1 MEGQFRLGPWLVQPS
16 LNSVSRD
23 GTSTHLTPKVME
35 VLVCLAEHAG
45 QPVAKE
51 TLLQT
56 IWSDTFVSEDVLKG
70 SISEL
75 RRVFEDDAKQPRII
89 QTIAKRGYR
98 LIAPVMLVTPA
109 AQPSVTPIDVTTATA
124 RQSFLPWVVAACA
137 GTVLFAALI
146 VWVRS
151 PLPSPRVTAM
161 TQITHDGLT
170 KFRFLTEGSRLY
182 IREWNGSGN
191 FVLAQASVN
200 GGETS
205 LMSTPFTNIDI
216 HDISPDHSQLLVASL
231 VGTEPEDP
239 FWILPLPAGAPRRL
253 ADFVAH
259 GAAWSPDGRRL
270 VFAKAMDLFLAN
282 ADGSDARKLVTV
294 SGLPFA
300 PRFSPDGRRVRFT
313 VTIPSENSSSIWQ
326 VNVDGS
332 NLRPLL
338 SAGHRSPSECCGSW
352 SADGRY
358 YFFVSGT
365 DIWALREN
373 ENKSLLRQRD
383 RLPLPL
389 TTGPLAFSN
398 PISSP
403 DGKKL
408 FVVGEQFRGELV
420 RYDSRSGQITRFL
433 SGISAAELDF
443 SRDGEWVTYVA
454 YPSRSLWRCRI
465 DGSDRIQLTNAPVSA
480 MLPRWSP
487 DGSRILYSASREGKP
502 WKMFLIS
509 SQGGASEEL
518 LPQGDYSQVDATW
531 SPDGS
536 RIAFGQLN
544 SSGPVLLLALQTRQ
558 VSTVSPPEPVFSP
571 RWSPDGQ
578 RLAALSADSKALM
591 LFDFPTQK
599 WSKWIDETGSI
610 GFLTWS
616 PDGKYL
622 YYDTTATEH
631 PAFRR
636 AKVGQSRSELLLQ
649 LRDFNEYTD
658 PLIGAWT
665 GLAPDGSALFVR
677 DLSAR
682 EIYALDLQL
691 P

>member
-1 MEGQFRLGPWLVQPS
+1 MEGHFRLGPWLVQPS

-56 IWSDTFVSEDVLKG
+56 IWSDAFVSEDVLKG

-124 RQSFLPWVVAACA
+124 RQSFLPWAVAACA

-146 VWVRS
+146 AWVRS

-216 HDISPDHSQLLVASL
+216 HDISPDHSELLVASL

-259 GAAWSPDGRRL
+259 GAAWSPDGLRL
-270 VFAKAMDLFLAN
+270 VFAKAADLFLAN

-338 SAGHRSPSECCGSW
+338 SGGHRSPSECCGSW

-420 RYDSRSGQITRFL
+420 RYDSRSRQITRFL

-487 DGSRILYSASREGKP
+487 DSSRILYSASREGKP

-599 WSKWIDETGSI
+599 WSKWVDETGSI